1 MGPVD
6 VEITGVT
13 EIIKNKKQQQ
23 NTQPAVLLL

>member
-6 VEITGVT
+6 VEITAVT

>member
-6 VEITGVT
+6 VEIIGVT